1 VTLLFS
7 LTIGVLFGAGAWL
20 LLKPDLFRVV
30 GGLALVSNAAVL
42 TIIASGLQ
50 RGQAPIGKVS
60 GDEPP
65 SDPLVQAMALTAIV
79 IGFAVTALLL
89 VLVVRVYRTHR
100 SVDLDDLSRMEVRTE
115 RRLEREDLGA
125 GRGEGDGDPG
135 RDLDDRAPDD
145 DDPDGIGAPA
155 RAGEPSR

>member
-1 VTLLFS
+1 
-7 LTIGVLFGAGAWL
+7 VLFGAGAWL

-42 TIIASGLQ
+42 TLIASGLQ
-50 RGQAPIGKVS
+50 RGQAPIGRVS

-89 VLVVRVYRTHR
+89 ALVLRVYRTHR
-100 SVDLDDLSRMEVRTE
+100 SVDLDDLSRMEARSE
-115 RRLEREDLGA
+115 EHAEREEL
-125 GRGEGDGDPG
+125 PT
-135 RDLDDRAPDD
+135 
-145 DDPDGIGAPA
+145 
-155 RAGEPSR
+155 

>member
-1 VTLLFS
+1 MPLVFS
-7 LTIGVLFGAGAWL
+7 MTIAVLFGAGAWL
-20 LLKPDLFRVV
+20 LLKPDLFRVI

-42 TIIASGLQ
+42 TLIASGLR

-89 VLVVRVYRTHR
+89 ALVLRVYRTHR
-100 SVDLDDLSRMEVRTE
+100 SVDLDDLSRMEARSE
-115 RRLEREDLGA
+115 EHAEREDL
-125 GRGEGDGDPG
+125 PT
-135 RDLDDRAPDD
+135 
-145 DDPDGIGAPA
+145 
-155 RAGEPSR
+155 

>member
-1 VTLLFS
+1 MTLLFS
-7 LTIGVLFGAGAWL
+7 LTIAVLFGAGAWL
-20 LLKPDLFRVV
+20 MLKPDLFRVV

-42 TIIASGLQ
+42 TIMASGLR
-50 RGQAPIGKVS
+50 RGQAPIAPVS

-100 SVDLDDLSRMEVRTE
+100 SVDLDDLSRMEARSE
-115 RRLEREDLGA
+115 EEAEREEL
-125 GRGEGDGDPG
+125 
-135 RDLDDRAPDD
+135 
-145 DDPDGIGAPA
+145 PA
-155 RAGEPSR
+155 